1 MRELEPMTDD
11 MYGEEE
17 AASTEELV
25 QAQSEET
32 VEEILMDEDSEVA
45 NLDEINEDIFST
57 VENLQNLIGD
67 DPAFKELLEQT
78 A

>member
-1 MRELEPMTDD
+1 
-11 MYGEEE
+11 
-17 AASTEELV
+17 
-25 QAQSEET
+25 
-32 VEEILMDEDSEVA
+32 MDEDSEVA

-67 DPAFKELLEQT
+67 DPAFKELLEET